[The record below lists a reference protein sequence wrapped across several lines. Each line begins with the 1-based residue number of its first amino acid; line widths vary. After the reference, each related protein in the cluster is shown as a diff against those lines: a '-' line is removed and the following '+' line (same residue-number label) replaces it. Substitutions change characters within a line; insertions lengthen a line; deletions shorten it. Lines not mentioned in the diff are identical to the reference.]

1 MSNLSLQ
8 DFCNHVAAAGVV
20 TCQDVAALSRDI
32 LPEGIAS
39 HDQADLLIALER
51 TVTDA
56 DGSFAD
62 FLVASV
68 VAFAV
73 WGERPTGY
81 IDRATAEWLGASL
94 AGRAGPTPVGARIAV
109 EIVREAQSSDEAMIA
124 FALDANRWTRSPAP
138 AKRPAFLLAA

>member
-8 DFCNHVAAAGVV
+8 DFCNRIVAAGTV
-20 TCQDVAALSRDI
+20 TGEDVAALSRDV
-32 LPEGIAS
+32 LPDGIES
-39 HDQADLLIALER
+39 RDQADLLIALER
-51 TVTDA
+51 SATDA
-56 DGSFAD
+56 DGAFAD

-68 VAFAV
+68 VNFAV

-81 IDRATAEWLGASL
+81 IDREVAEWLGASL

-109 EIVREAQSSDEAMIA
+109 EVVREAQSSDEAMIV
-124 FALDANRWTRSPAP
+124 FALDANRWTRQPAP